1 MSGPKVMGAGGLRPH
16 LGGGSAIRPSLCMA
30 SMVTR
35 AIMSL
40 SPPSGLVQPMRRQ
53 NSFDSAKR
61 FNAGGPSMSARS
73 SAISLVVKSR
83 P

>member
-1 MSGPKVMGAGGLRPH
+1 
-16 LGGGSAIRPSLCMA
+16 MA

-40 SPPSGLVQPMRRQ
+40 RPPSGLSQPMRRQ
-53 NSFDSAKR
+53 NSLDRAWRLSG
-61 FNAGGPSMSARS
+61 GGPAISARS
-73 SAISLVVKSR
+73 SAISRAVKSR

>member
-1 MSGPKVMGAGGLRPH
+1 
-16 LGGGSAIRPSLCMA
+16 MA

-40 SPPSGLVQPMRRQ
+40 SPPSGLNQPTRRQ
-53 NSFDSAKR
+53 NSFDRAWR
-61 FNAGGPSMSARS
+61 FSAGGPAINARNR
-73 SAISLVVKSR
+73 AISPGVKSR